1 MEDIFKHLD
10 ICLEQQLNVWPAARE
25 AFSNLEQVQTR
36 VLSSSGLALQHN
48 PARIIS
54 TTANVKP
61 AQITRAC
68 FLCHDNRPQEQI
80 AFDADDGFD
89 LLVNPYPILKEH
101 FCVVSREHRLQTF
114 RDCYKKMLKIAQELE
129 PGYMIFY
136 NGPRSGASAPDHLH
150 MQIGR
155 SEGIPLVDK
164 LRLNNPPKSD
174 EPVTI
179 QPFGFP
185 VIVIKG
191 DDPDKVWD
199 CVSGMS
205 IYDGDYEP
213 RMNVL
218 SFNRDGQVITAI
230 IPRSKHRPDCYYADG
245 ADKITVSPGA
255 VDMFG
260 LVITPRRE
268 DFDRLTERRVLD
280 IYRQVT
286 PQQPKIK
293 VGIMAA
299 PEISFCL
306 NDSYTDGRSS
316 FEGEMSISAVQ
327 GRLSWNGILI
337 DSLTLKPHE
346 HGSTFT
352 LHNVTIGIGFH
363 WERREEQ
370 TFSGQLRF
378 IVENGMV
385 RAINILPIEEYLTS
399 VISSEMKP
407 TASREFLR
415 AHAVIS
421 RSWVLA
427 QLRSPYSKAAA
438 SADSTPSGN
447 AVDVENGSGVP
458 YGHILKRIIKWYDHD
473 QHTLFDVCADD
484 HCQRYQGR
492 TRIIS
497 AAAQQAVRDTMGQ
510 TLTYDGHLCDA
521 RFSKCCGGVTEQFQ
535 TCWQDEHKPYLIALR
550 DSSVNEGP
558 LPDLTIEENARQWI
572 LQEPKSFCNSAD
584 GNILKESLNGYDL
597 ETPDYYRWK
606 VEYTVE
612 QISDIFRRKSGLD
625 IGDIVDLR
633 PIKRGPSGR
642 IYELE
647 IEGTKGTVTIGKELE
662 IRRTLSES
670 HLFSSAF
677 VVEKTTDENGNF
689 NGFILHGAGWGHGAG
704 LCQIGAAVM
713 ATKGYTYREILEHY
727 YPGTSL
733 GRFY

>member
-1 MEDIFKHLD
+1 MEQIFKHLD
-10 ICLEQQLNVWPAARE
+10 TCLEQQLEQWPAAKE
-25 AFSNLEQVQTR
+25 AFTNLESVQTR

-48 PARIIS
+48 PARIVS
-54 TTANVKP
+54 TTANVNP
-61 AQITRAC
+61 AQATIRPC
-68 FLCHDNRPQEQI
+68 FLCGDNRPKEQI
-80 AFDADDGFD
+80 AFDAGDGFD
-89 LLVNPYPILKEH
+89 LLVNPYPILREH
-101 FCVVSREHRLQTF
+101 FCVVSREHRPQMF
-114 RDCYKKMLKIAQELE
+114 RDCYQKMINIAQELE

-155 SEGIPLVDK
+155 SQGIPLVDK
-164 LRLNNPPKSD
+164 LRENEPPAKD
-174 EPVTI
+174 EPITI

-191 DDPDKVWD
+191 ADPSKVWD
-199 CVSGMS
+199 YVSGMT
-205 IYDGDYEP
+205 IYDGEYEP

-230 IPRSKHRPDCYYADG
+230 VPRSKHRPDCYYAQGDG
-245 ADKITVSPGA
+245 KIMVSPGA
-255 VDMFG
+255 IDMFG

-268 DFDRLTERRVLD
+268 DFDRLTEHQVLD
-280 IYRQVT
+280 IYHQVT
-286 PQQPKIK
+286 HQQPKIS

-299 PEISFCL
+299 PEIKFCL

-316 FEGEMSISAVQ
+316 FEGELSISAIQ
-327 GRLSWNGILI
+327 GRLSWNGILV
-337 DSLTLKPHE
+337 DSLTLKPNE

-352 LHNVTIGIGFH
+352 LHDVTIGIGFH
-363 WERREEQ
+363 WERKEDQ
-370 TFSGQLRF
+370 TFSGQLKF
-378 IVENGMV
+378 IPEGNNV
-385 RAINILPIEEYLTS
+385 RAINILPVEEYLAS

-427 QLRSPYSKAAA
+427 QLRSPYRKAATAQA
-438 SADSTPSGN
+438 SAPQTTHN
-447 AVDVENGSGVP
+447 
-458 YGHILKRIIKWYDHD
+458 HILDRIIKWYDHD
-473 QHTLFDVCADD
+473 QHTTFDVCADD

-497 AAAQQAVRDTMGQ
+497 AQAEAAVKDTFGQ
-510 TLTYDGHLCDA
+510 TLVFEGHLCDA
-521 RFSKCCGGVTEQFQ
+521 RFSKCCGGITEQFE
-535 TCWQDEHKPYLIALR
+535 TCWQDEHKPYLVALR
-550 DSSVNEGP
+550 DSSVDEGP
-558 LPDLTIEENARQWI
+558 LPDLTVEENARQWI

-584 GNILKESLNGYDL
+584 GNILSESLNGYDL

-606 VEYTVE
+606 VEYTTN

-625 IGDIVDLR
+625 IGSIVDLR

-642 IYELE
+642 IFELK

-677 VVEKTTDENGNF
+677 VVEKTPD
-689 NGFILHGAGWGHGAG
+689 GFILHGAGWGHGAG

-713 ATKGYTYREILEHY
+713 AAKGYTYREILSHY
-727 YPGTSL
+727 YPQTSI

>member
-1 MEDIFKHLD
+1 MDNIFKHLD
-10 ICLEQQLNVWPAARE
+10 VCLEQQLNVWPAARE

-54 TTANVKP
+54 TTAKVKP
-61 AQITRAC
+61 AEVTTRAC
-68 FLCHDNRPQEQI
+68 FLCKDNRPQEQI
-80 AFDADDGFD
+80 AFDASNGFD
-89 LLVNPYPILKEH
+89 LLVNPYPILREH
-101 FCVVSREHRLQTF
+101 FCVVSREHRLQMF
-114 RDCYKKMLKIAQELE
+114 KDCYKVMLGIAQELE

-164 LRLNNPPKSD
+164 LRQNEPSAKD

-185 VIVIKG
+185 VVIIKG
-191 DDPDKVWD
+191 SDPDKLWD
-199 CVSGMS
+199 YVSGMT
-205 IYDGDYEP
+205 IYDGEYEP

-218 SFNRDGQVITAI
+218 AFNRDGQVITAI
-230 IPRSKHRPDCYYADG
+230 IPRSKHRPDCYYSDG
-245 ADKITVSPGA
+245 PDKVMVSPGA

-260 LVITPRRE
+260 LVITPRKE
-268 DFDRLTERRVLD
+268 DFDSLTERQVLD

-299 PEISFCL
+299 PLIKFCL

-316 FEGEMSISAVQ
+316 FEGEMSISVVG

-337 DSLTLKPHE
+337 DSLTLKPNE

-352 LHNVTIGIGFH
+352 LHDVTIGIGFH
-363 WERREEQ
+363 WERKEEQ
-370 TFSGQLRF
+370 TFSGQLNF
-378 IVENGMV
+378 IVENGLV
-385 RAINILPIEEYLTS
+385 RAINILPVEEYLTS

-407 TASREFLR
+407 TASKEFLK

-427 QLRSPYSKAAA
+427 QLRSPFRKTEA
-438 SADSTPSGN
+438 TPSTD
-447 AVDVENGSGVP
+447 AST
-458 YGHILKRIIKWYDHD
+458 GHDYILDRIIKWYDHD

-497 AAAQQAVRDTMGQ
+497 AAAQAAVKETLGQ
-510 TLTYDGHLCDA
+510 TLVFDGHLCDA
-521 RFSKCCGGVTEQFQ
+521 RFSKCCGGVTEQFE
-535 TCWQDEHKPYLIALR
+535 TCWQDEHKPYLVALR
-550 DSSVNEGP
+550 DSSINEGA
-558 LPDLTIEENARQWI
+558 LPDLSIEENARQWI
-572 LQEPKSFCNSAD
+572 MSEPKSFCNSAD
-584 GNILKESLNGYDL
+584 GNILSESLNGYDL

-612 QISDIFRRKSGLD
+612 QVSDIFRRKSGLD

-633 PIKRGPSGR
+633 PIRRGPSGR

-647 IEGTKGTVTIGKELE
+647 IQGTKQTVTIGKELE

-677 VVEKTTDENGNF
+677 VVEKTSQ
-689 NGFILHGAGWGHGAG
+689 GFILHGAGWGHGVG

-713 ATKGYTYREILEHY
+713 AAKGYAYREILHHY
-727 YPGTSL
+727 YPHTTLS
-733 GRFY
+733 RFY

>member
-1 MEDIFKHLD
+1 MENIFKHLD
-10 ICLEQQLNVWPAARE
+10 QCLQEQLAVWPAAKQ
-25 AFSNLEQVQTR
+25 AFDNLEQVQTR

-54 TTANVKP
+54 TTAKVAP
-61 AQITRAC
+61 TQTTVRPC
-68 FLCHDNRPQEQI
+68 FLCRENRPVEQI
-80 AFDADDGFD
+80 SFDAGDGFE
-89 LLVNPYPILKEH
+89 LLLNPYPILREH
-101 FCVVSREHRLQTF
+101 FCVVSRAHRPQKF
-114 RDCYKKMLKIAQELE
+114 QDCYEKMLQIAGQLE

-155 SEGIPLVDK
+155 SEGIPLLDK
-164 LRLNNPPKSD
+164 LRENEPPAKD
-174 EPVTI
+174 EPITI

-191 DDPDKVWD
+191 SDPTKLWD
-199 CVSGMS
+199 YISGMT

-230 IPRSKHRPDCYYADG
+230 IPRSKHRPDCYYAQDG
-245 ADKITVSPGA
+245 KILVSPGGI
-255 VDMFG
+255 DMFG
-260 LVITPRRE
+260 LVITPRKE
-268 DFDRLTERRVLD
+268 DFESLTERQVLD

-286 PQQPKIK
+286 PQQPRIR

-299 PEISFCL
+299 KEIRFCL

-316 FEGEMSISAVQ
+316 FEGEMSISAIQ
-327 GRLSWNGILI
+327 GRLSWNGVLI
-337 DSLTLKPHE
+337 DSLTLKPNDH
-346 HGSTFT
+346 SATFT
-352 LHNVTIGIGFH
+352 LHDVTIGIGFH
-363 WERREEQ
+363 WERKEEQ
-370 TFSGQLRF
+370 TFSGQLKF
-378 IVENGMV
+378 IVEDGLV
-385 RAINILPIEEYLTS
+385 RAINILPVEDYLTS

-427 QLRSPYSKAAA
+427 QLRSPYHKADAA
-438 SADSTPSGN
+438 KPITND
-447 AVDVENGSGVP
+447 
-458 YGHILKRIIKWYDHD
+458 HILNRIIKWYDHD

-497 AAAQQAVRDTMGQ
+497 AAAQAAVKDTFGQ
-510 TLTYDGHLCDA
+510 TLVSEGHLCDA
-521 RFSKCCGGVTEQFQ
+521 RFSKCCGGITEQFE

-550 DSSVNEGP
+550 DSSINEGA
-558 LPDLTIEENARQWI
+558 LPDLTVEENARQWI
-572 LQEPKSFCNSAD
+572 LSDPKSFCNSAD
-584 GNILKESLNGYDL
+584 GNILSESLNGYDL
-597 ETPDYYRWK
+597 ETPDFYRWT
-606 VEYTVE
+606 VQYTTA
-612 QISDIFRRKSGLD
+612 QISDIFRRKTGLD

-647 IEGTKGTVTIGKELE
+647 IEGTKNTVTIGKELE

-677 VVEKTTDENGNF
+677 VAKKTQE
-689 NGFILHGAGWGHGAG
+689 GFTLKGAGWGHGVG

-713 ATKGYTYREILEHY
+713 AAKGYTYREILQHY
-727 YPGTSL
+727 YPHTTL

>member
-1 MEDIFKHLD
+1 MEDIFKNLGQ
-10 ICLEQQLNVWPAARE
+10 CLEQQLQVWPAARE
-25 AFSNLEQVQTR
+25 AFSNLENVQTR

-54 TTANVKP
+54 TTAKVKP
-61 AQITRAC
+61 ADTTARPC
-68 FLCHDNRPQEQI
+68 FLCAANRPQEQI
-80 AFDADDGFD
+80 AFDAGNGFD
-89 LLVNPYPILKEH
+89 LLLNPYPILKEH
-101 FCVVSREHRLQTF
+101 FCVVSREHRPQIF
-114 RDCYKKMLKIAQELE
+114 KDCYRQMLGIASRLE

-155 SEGIPLVDK
+155 TEGIPLVEKLINNEPPANDK
-164 LRLNNPPKSD
+164 PI
-174 EPVTI
+174 TI

-185 VIVIKG
+185 VTVIKG
-191 DDPDKVWD
+191 SDPDRLWNY
-199 CVSGMS
+199 VSAMT

-230 IPRSKHRPDCYYADG
+230 IPRSKHRPDCYYSDG
-245 ADKITVSPGA
+245 ADKVMVSPGA

-260 LVITPRRE
+260 LVITPRKE
-268 DFDRLTERRVLD
+268 DFDTLSERQVLD

-286 PQQPKIK
+286 PQQPKIS
-293 VGIMAA
+293 VGIMADSQ
-299 PEISFCL
+299 IRFCL
-306 NDSYTDGRSS
+306 NDSYTDGRNS

-327 GRLSWNGILI
+327 GRLSWNGILL
-337 DSLTLKPHE
+337 DSLTLKPNE
-346 HGSTFT
+346 HNSTFT
-352 LHNVTIGIGFH
+352 LHDVTIGIGFH
-363 WERREEQ
+363 WERKEEQ

-378 IVENGMV
+378 IPEGDNV
-385 RAINILPIEEYLTS
+385 RAINILPVEDYLTS

-427 QLRSPYSKAAA
+427 QLRSPHRKLTEPQAAA
-438 SADSTPSGN
+438 PIG
-447 AVDVENGSGVP
+447 GS
-458 YGHILKRIIKWYDHD
+458 HILNRIIKWYDHD

-497 AAAQQAVRDTMGQ
+497 PAAEAAVKDTFGQ
-510 TLTYDGHLCDA
+510 TLVNEGHLCDA
-521 RFSKCCGGVTEQFQ
+521 RFSKCCGGITEQFE
-535 TCWQDEHKPYLIALR
+535 TCWQDEHKPYLVALR
-550 DSSVNEGP
+550 DSSINEGA
-558 LPDLTIEENARQWI
+558 LPDLTIEDNARQWI

-584 GNILKESLNGYDL
+584 GNILSESLNGYDL

-606 VEYTVE
+606 VEYTTE
-612 QISDIFRRKSGLD
+612 QISDIFMRKSGIDLGLIKD
-625 IGDIVDLR
+625 IK
-633 PIKRGPSGR
+633 PIKRGPSAR
-642 IYELE
+642 IEELE
-647 IEGTKGTVTIGKELE
+647 IVGTRTAVTIGKELE

-677 VVEKTTDENGNF
+677 VVEKTTD
-689 NGFILHGAGWGHGAG
+689 GFILHGAGWGHGVG

-713 ATKGYTYREILEHY
+713 AAKGYTYREILQHY
-727 YPGTSL
+727 YPGTTL

>member
-10 ICLEQQLNVWPAARE
+10 QCLKEQLAVWPTAKQ

-54 TTANVKP
+54 TTAKVAP
-61 AQITRAC
+61 AQTTARPC
-68 FLCHDNRPQEQI
+68 FLCRENRPVEQI
-80 AFDADDGFD
+80 SFDVGDGFE
-89 LLVNPYPILKEH
+89 LLLNPYPILREH
-101 FCVVSREHRLQTF
+101 FCVVSRAHRPQKF
-114 RDCYKKMLKIAQELE
+114 QDCYEKMLQIAGQLE

-155 SEGIPLVDK
+155 SEGIPLLDK
-164 LRLNNPPKSD
+164 LRENEPPAKD
-174 EPVTI
+174 EPITI

-191 DDPDKVWD
+191 SDPSKLWD
-199 CVSGMS
+199 YISGMTV
-205 IYDGDYEP
+205 YDGDYEP

-230 IPRSKHRPDCYYADG
+230 IPRSKHRPDCYYAQDG
-245 ADKITVSPGA
+245 KILVSPGGI
-255 VDMFG
+255 DMFG
-260 LVITPRRE
+260 MVITPRKE
-268 DFDRLTERRVLD
+268 DFESLTEKQVLD

-286 PQQPKIK
+286 PQQPKIR

-299 PEISFCL
+299 PEIRFCL

-316 FEGEMSISAVQ
+316 YEGEMSISAVQ
-327 GRLSWNGILI
+327 GRLSWNGVLI
-337 DSLTLKPHE
+337 DSLTLKPNDH
-346 HGSTFT
+346 SATFT
-352 LHNVTIGIGFH
+352 LHDVTIGIGFH
-363 WERREEQ
+363 WERKEEQ
-370 TFSGQLRF
+370 TFSGQLKF
-378 IVENGMV
+378 IVEDGLV
-385 RAINILPIEEYLTS
+385 RAINILPVEDYLTS

-427 QLRSPYSKAAA
+427 QLRSPYHKADTAKPITN
-438 SADSTPSGN
+438 D
-447 AVDVENGSGVP
+447 
-458 YGHILKRIIKWYDHD
+458 HILNRIIKWYDHD

-497 AAAQQAVRDTMGQ
+497 AAAQAAVKDTFGQ
-510 TLTYDGHLCDA
+510 TLVSEGHLCDA
-521 RFSKCCGGVTEQFQ
+521 RFSKCCGGVTEQFE

-550 DSSVNEGP
+550 DSSINEGA
-558 LPDLTIEENARQWI
+558 LPDLTVEENARQWI
-572 LQEPKSFCNSAD
+572 LSEPKSFCNSAD
-584 GNILKESLNGYDL
+584 GNILSESLNGYDL
-597 ETPDYYRWK
+597 ETPDFYRWT
-606 VEYTVE
+606 VQYTTA

-647 IEGTKGTVTIGKELE
+647 IKGTKSTVTIGKELE

-677 VVEKTTDENGNF
+677 VIEKTQE
-689 NGFILHGAGWGHGAG
+689 GFILKGAGWGHGVG

-713 ATKGYTYREILEHY
+713 AAKGYTYREILQHY
-727 YPGTSL
+727 YPHTTL
-733 GRFY
+733 GSFY

>member
-10 ICLEQQLNVWPAARE
+10 QCLKEQLAVWPTAKQ
-25 AFSNLEQVQTR
+25 AFSNLEKVQTR

-54 TTANVKP
+54 TTAKVAP
-61 AQITRAC
+61 AQTTARPC
-68 FLCHDNRPQEQI
+68 FLCRENRPVEQI
-80 AFDADDGFD
+80 SFDAGDGFE
-89 LLVNPYPILKEH
+89 LLLNPYPILREH
-101 FCVVSREHRLQTF
+101 FCVVSRAHRPQKF
-114 RDCYKKMLKIAQELE
+114 QDCYEKMLQIAGQLE

-155 SEGIPLVDK
+155 SEGIPLLDK
-164 LRLNNPPKSD
+164 LRENEPPAKD
-174 EPVTI
+174 EPITI

-191 DDPDKVWD
+191 SDPSKLWD
-199 CVSGMS
+199 YISGMTV
-205 IYDGDYEP
+205 YDGDYEP

-230 IPRSKHRPDCYYADG
+230 IPRSKHRPDCYYAQEG
-245 ADKITVSPGA
+245 KILVSPGGI
-255 VDMFG
+255 DMFG
-260 LVITPRRE
+260 MVITPRKE
-268 DFDRLTERRVLD
+268 DFESLTEKQVLD

-286 PQQPKIK
+286 PQQPKIR
-293 VGIMAA
+293 VGVLAA
-299 PEISFCL
+299 KEIRFCL

-316 FEGEMSISAVQ
+316 YEGEMSISAVQ
-327 GRLSWNGILI
+327 GRLSWNGVLI
-337 DSLTLKPHE
+337 DSLTLKPNDH
-346 HGSTFT
+346 SATFT
-352 LHNVTIGIGFH
+352 LHDVTIGIGFH
-363 WERREEQ
+363 WERKEEQ
-370 TFSGQLRF
+370 TFSGQLKF
-378 IVENGMV
+378 IVEDGLV
-385 RAINILPIEEYLTS
+385 RAINILPVEDYLTS

-427 QLRSPYSKAAA
+427 QLRSPYHKADTAKPITN
-438 SADSTPSGN
+438 D
-447 AVDVENGSGVP
+447 
-458 YGHILKRIIKWYDHD
+458 HILNRIIKWYDHD

-497 AAAQQAVRDTMGQ
+497 AAAQAAVKDTFGQ
-510 TLTYDGHLCDA
+510 TLVSEGHLCDA
-521 RFSKCCGGVTEQFQ
+521 RFSKCCGGITEQFE
-535 TCWQDEHKPYLIALR
+535 TCWQDEHKPYLVALR
-550 DSSVNEGP
+550 DSSINEGA
-558 LPDLTIEENARQWI
+558 LPDLTVEENARQWI
-572 LQEPKSFCNSAD
+572 LSDPKSFCNSAD
-584 GNILKESLNGYDL
+584 GNILSESLNGYDL
-597 ETPDYYRWK
+597 ETPDFYRWT
-606 VEYTVE
+606 VEYTTA
-612 QISDIFRRKSGLD
+612 QISDIFSRKSGLD

-642 IYELE
+642 IFELE
-647 IEGTKGTVTIGKELE
+647 IEGTKSTVTIGKELE

-677 VVEKTTDENGNF
+677 VIEKTQE
-689 NGFILHGAGWGHGAG
+689 GFILKGAGWGHGVG

-713 ATKGYTYREILEHY
+713 AAKGYTYREILQHY
-727 YPGTSL
+727 YPHTTL
-733 GRFY
+733 GSFY

>member
-1 MEDIFKHLD
+1 MEDIFKHLGQ
-10 ICLEQQLNVWPAARE
+10 CLEQQLAVWPAAKQ

-54 TTANVKP
+54 TTAKVAP
-61 AQITRAC
+61 AQTTARPC
-68 FLCHDNRPQEQI
+68 FLCRENRPVEQI
-80 AFDADDGFD
+80 SFDAGDGFE
-89 LLVNPYPILKEH
+89 LLLNPYPILREH
-101 FCVVSREHRLQTF
+101 FCVVSREHRLQKF
-114 RDCYKKMLKIAQELE
+114 QDCYEKMLQIAGQLE

-155 SEGIPLVDK
+155 SEGIPLLDK
-164 LRLNNPPKSD
+164 LRENEPPAKD
-174 EPVTI
+174 EPITI

-191 DDPDKVWD
+191 SDPTKLWD
-199 CVSGMS
+199 YISGMT

-218 SFNRDGQVITAI
+218 SFNRDGQVITAV
-230 IPRSKHRPDCYYADG
+230 IPRSKHRPDCYYAQEG
-245 ADKITVSPGA
+245 KILVSPGGI
-255 VDMFG
+255 DMFG
-260 LVITPRRE
+260 LVITPRKE
-268 DFDRLTERRVLD
+268 DFESLTERQVLD

-286 PQQPKIK
+286 PQQPRIR

-299 PEISFCL
+299 KEIRFCL

-316 FEGEMSISAVQ
+316 FEGEMSISAIQ
-327 GRLSWNGILI
+327 GRLSWNGVLI
-337 DSLTLKPHE
+337 DSLTLKPNDH
-346 HGSTFT
+346 SATFT
-352 LHNVTIGIGFH
+352 LHDVTIGIGFH
-363 WERREEQ
+363 WERKEEQ
-370 TFSGQLRF
+370 TFSGQLKF
-378 IVENGMV
+378 IVEDGLV
-385 RAINILPIEEYLTS
+385 RAINILPVEDYLTS

-427 QLRSPYSKAAA
+427 QLRSPYHKADTAKPITN
-438 SADSTPSGN
+438 D
-447 AVDVENGSGVP
+447 
-458 YGHILKRIIKWYDHD
+458 HILNRIIKWYDHD

-497 AAAQQAVRDTMGQ
+497 AAAQAAVKDTFGQ
-510 TLTYDGHLCDA
+510 TLVSEGHLCDA
-521 RFSKCCGGVTEQFQ
+521 RFSKCCGGVTEQFE
-535 TCWQDEHKPYLIALR
+535 TCWQDEHKPYLVALR
-550 DSSVNEGP
+550 DSSINEGA
-558 LPDLTIEENARQWI
+558 LPDLSIEENARQWI
-572 LQEPKSFCNSAD
+572 LSEPKSFCNSAD
-584 GNILKESLNGYDL
+584 GNILSESLNGYDL
-597 ETPDYYRWK
+597 ETPDYYRWT
-606 VEYTVE
+606 VEYTTA
-612 QISDIFRRKSGLD
+612 QISDIFRRKSGLG

-647 IEGTKGTVTIGKELE
+647 IQGTKQTVTIGKELE

-677 VVEKTTDENGNF
+677 VVEKTQD
-689 NGFILHGAGWGHGAG
+689 GFILKGAGWGHGVG

-713 ATKGYTYREILEHY
+713 AAKGYTYREILQHY
-727 YPGTSL
+727 YPHTTL

>member
-1 MEDIFKHLD
+1 MEELFKHLGD
-10 ICLEQQLNVWPAARE
+10 CLEQQLAVWPAAKQ
-25 AFSNLEQVQTR
+25 AFDNLEQVQTR

-54 TTANVKP
+54 TTAKVAP
-61 AQITRAC
+61 AQTTVRPC
-68 FLCHDNRPQEQI
+68 FLCRENRPVEQLS
-80 AFDADDGFD
+80 FDAGDGFE
-89 LLVNPYPILKEH
+89 LLLNPYPILREH
-101 FCVVSREHRLQTF
+101 FCVVSRAHRPQKF
-114 RDCYKKMLKIAQELE
+114 QDCYEKMLKIAGQLE

-155 SEGIPLVDK
+155 SEGIPLLDK
-164 LRLNNPPKSD
+164 LRENEPPAKD
-174 EPVTI
+174 EPITI

-191 DDPDKVWD
+191 SDPARLWD
-199 CVSGMS
+199 YISGMTV
-205 IYDGDYEP
+205 YDGDYEP

-230 IPRSKHRPDCYYADG
+230 IPRSKHRPDCYYAQEG
-245 ADKITVSPGA
+245 RILVSPGGI
-255 VDMFG
+255 DMFG
-260 LVITPRRE
+260 MIITPRKE
-268 DFDRLTERRVLD
+268 DFESLTERQVLD

-286 PQQPKIK
+286 PQQPKIR
-293 VGIMAA
+293 VGIMTAR
-299 PEISFCL
+299 EIRFCL

-327 GRLSWNGILI
+327 GRLSWNGVLI
-337 DSLTLKPHE
+337 DSLTLKPND
-346 HGSTFT
+346 HGATFT
-352 LHNVTIGIGFH
+352 LHDVTIGIGFH
-363 WERREEQ
+363 WERKEEQ
-370 TFSGQLRF
+370 TFPGQLKF
-378 IVENGMV
+378 IIEDGLV
-385 RAINILPIEEYLTS
+385 RAINILPVEEYLTS

-427 QLRSPYSKAAA
+427 QLRSPYRKADAA
-438 SADSTPSGN
+438 KPITND
-447 AVDVENGSGVP
+447 
-458 YGHILKRIIKWYDHD
+458 HILNRIIKWYDHD

-497 AAAQQAVRDTMGQ
+497 AAAQAAVKDTFGQ
-510 TLTYDGHLCDA
+510 TLVSEGHLCDA
-521 RFSKCCGGVTEQFQ
+521 RFSKCCGGITEQFE
-535 TCWQDEHKPYLIALR
+535 TCWQDEHKPYLVALR
-550 DSSVNEGP
+550 DSSINEGA
-558 LPDLTIEENARQWI
+558 LPDLTVEENARQWI
-572 LQEPKSFCNSAD
+572 LSEPKSFCNSAD
-584 GNILKESLNGYDL
+584 GNILSESLNGYDL
-597 ETPDYYRWK
+597 ETPDFYRWT
-606 VEYTVE
+606 VEYTTA

-647 IEGTKGTVTIGKELE
+647 IQGTKSTVTIGKELE

-677 VVEKTTDENGNF
+677 VIEKTQD
-689 NGFILHGAGWGHGAG
+689 GFILKGAGWGHGVG

-713 ATKGYTYREILEHY
+713 AAKGYTYREILQHY
-727 YPGTSL
+727 YPHTSL

>member
-1 MEDIFKHLD
+1 MDNIFKHLD
-10 ICLEQQLNVWPAARE
+10 VCLEQQLNVWPAARE

-54 TTANVKP
+54 TTAKVKP
-61 AQITRAC
+61 AEVTTRAC
-68 FLCHDNRPQEQI
+68 FLCKENRPQEQI
-80 AFDADDGFD
+80 AFDAGNGFD
-89 LLVNPYPILKEH
+89 LLVNPYPILREH
-101 FCVVSREHRLQTF
+101 FCVVSREHRLQMF
-114 RDCYKKMLKIAQELE
+114 KDCYKVMLGIAQELE

-164 LRLNNPPKSD
+164 LRQNEPSAKD

-185 VIVIKG
+185 VVIIKG
-191 DDPDKVWD
+191 SDPDKLWD
-199 CVSGMS
+199 YVSGMT
-205 IYDGDYEP
+205 IYDGEYEP

-218 SFNRDGQVITAI
+218 AFNRDGQVITAI
-230 IPRSKHRPDCYYADG
+230 IPRSKHRPDCYYSDG
-245 ADKITVSPGA
+245 PDKVMVSPGA

-260 LVITPRRE
+260 LVITPRKE
-268 DFDRLTERRVLD
+268 DFDSLTERQVLD

-299 PEISFCL
+299 PLIKFCL

-316 FEGEMSISAVQ
+316 FEGEMSISVVG

-337 DSLTLKPHE
+337 DSLTLKPNE
-346 HGSTFT
+346 YGSTFT
-352 LHNVTIGIGFH
+352 LHDVTIGIGFH
-363 WERREEQ
+363 WERKEEQ
-370 TFSGQLRF
+370 TFSGQLNF
-378 IVENGMV
+378 IVENGLV
-385 RAINILPIEEYLTS
+385 RAINILPVEEYLTS

-427 QLRSPYSKAAA
+427 QLRSPYRKAIQAESEA
-438 SADSTPSGN
+438 PVT
-447 AVDVENGSGVP
+447 GS
-458 YGHILKRIIKWYDHD
+458 HILNRIIKWYDHD

-497 AAAQQAVRDTMGQ
+497 AAAQAAVKDTLGQ
-510 TLTYDGHLCDA
+510 TLVFDGHLCDA
-521 RFSKCCGGVTEQFQ
+521 RFSKCCGGVTEQFES
-535 TCWQDEHKPYLIALR
+535 CWQDEHKPYLVALR
-550 DSSVNEGP
+550 DSSINEGA
-558 LPDLTIEENARQWI
+558 LPDLSIEENTRQWI
-572 LQEPKSFCNSAD
+572 LSEPKSFCNSAD
-584 GNILKESLNGYDL
+584 GNILSESLNGYDL
-597 ETPDYYRWK
+597 ETPNYYRWK

-612 QISDIFRRKSGLD
+612 QVSDIFRRKSGLD

-647 IEGTKGTVTIGKELE
+647 IQGTKQTVTIGKELE

-677 VVEKTTDENGNF
+677 VVEKTSQ
-689 NGFILHGAGWGHGAG
+689 GFILHGAGWGHGVG

-713 ATKGYTYREILEHY
+713 AAKGYTYREILHHY
-727 YPGTSL
+727 YPHTTLS
-733 GRFY
+733 RFY

>member
-1 MEDIFKHLD
+1 MEEIFKHLGQ
-10 ICLEQQLNVWPAARE
+10 CLEEQLAVWPAAKQ
-25 AFSNLEQVQTR
+25 AFDNLEQVQTR

-54 TTANVKP
+54 TTAKVKP
-61 AQITRAC
+61 AETAVRSC
-68 FLCHDNRPQEQI
+68 FLCPQNRPQEQI
-80 AFDADDGFD
+80 SFDAGDGFE
-89 LLVNPYPILKEH
+89 LLLNPYPILREH
-101 FCVVSREHRLQTF
+101 FCVVSREHKPQML
-114 RDCYKKMLKIAQELE
+114 RDCYEKMLRIAQVLE

-155 SEGIPLVDK
+155 SEGIPLLDK
-164 LRLNNPPKSD
+164 LRENDPPEKD
-174 EPVTI
+174 EPITI

-185 VIVIKG
+185 IIVIKG
-191 DDPDKVWD
+191 SDPAKLWD
-199 CVSGMS
+199 YIQGMT
-205 IYDGDYEP
+205 IYDGEYEP

-218 SFNRDGQVITAI
+218 AFNRDGQVITAI
-230 IPRSKHRPDCYYADG
+230 IPRGKHRPDCYYSDG
-245 ADKITVSPGA
+245 PDKVMVSPGA

-260 LVITPRRE
+260 LVITPRKE
-268 DFDRLTERRVLD
+268 DFESLTERQVLD

-286 PQQPKIK
+286 QQQPKIR
-293 VGIMAA
+293 VGIMAEK
-299 PEISFCL
+299 EIRFCL
-306 NDSYTDGRSS
+306 NDSFTDGRSI
-316 FEGEMSISAVQ
+316 FEGEMKISAN
-327 GRLSWNGILI
+327 GGKLNWNGILI
-337 DSLTLKPHE
+337 DSLTLKPTE

-352 LHNVTIGIGFH
+352 LHDVTIGIGFH
-363 WERREEQ
+363 WERKEDQ
-370 TFSGQLRF
+370 TFSGQLKF
-378 IVENGMV
+378 IVENGLV
-385 RAINILPIEEYLTS
+385 RAINILPVEDYLTS

-407 TASREFLR
+407 TATKEFLK

-427 QLRSPYSKAAA
+427 QLRSPYHMADAPSAAPQH
-438 SADSTPSGN
+438 D
-447 AVDVENGSGVP
+447 
-458 YGHILKRIIKWYDHD
+458 YILDRIIKWYDHD

-497 AAAQQAVRDTMGQ
+497 AAAETAVKETFGQ
-510 TLTYDGHLCDA
+510 TLVFDGHLCDA
-521 RFSKCCGGVTEQFQ
+521 RFSKCCGGVTEQFE
-535 TCWQDEHKPYLIALR
+535 TCWQDEHKSYLVALR
-550 DSSVNEGP
+550 DSSVNEGQ
-558 LPDLTIEENARQWI
+558 LPDLTVEENARQWI
-572 LQEPKSFCNSAD
+572 LSEPKSFCNSAD
-584 GNILKESLNGYDL
+584 GNILSESLNGYDL
-597 ETPDYYRWK
+597 ETPDYYRWT
-606 VEYTVE
+606 VEYTTA

-625 IGDIVDLR
+625 IGDIVDLC

-647 IEGTKGTVTIGKELE
+647 IEGTKQTVTIGKELE

-677 VVEKTTDENGNF
+677 VVEKTQE
-689 NGFILHGAGWGHGAG
+689 GFILKGAGWGHGVG

-713 ATKGYTYREILEHY
+713 ASKGYNYREILRHY

>member
-1 MEDIFKHLD
+1 MEDILKHLD
-10 ICLEQQLNVWPAARE
+10 TCLEEQLQEWPAARE
-25 AFSNLEQVQTR
+25 AFNNLEQVQTR

-48 PARIIS
+48 PARIKS
-54 TTANVKP
+54 TTAKIKP
-61 AQITRAC
+61 AEVASRSC
-68 FLCHDNRPQEQI
+68 FLCEDCRPKEQRSI
-80 AFDADDGFD
+80 ELDDRFY
-89 LLVNPYPILKEH
+89 LLVNPYPILREH
-101 FCVVSREHRLQTF
+101 YCVVSREHRPQAF
-114 RDCYKKMLKIAQELE
+114 KDCYEEMLSIASRLE

-155 SEGIPLVDK
+155 SQGIPLVEK
-164 LRLNNPPKSD
+164 LINNEPPSKD
-174 EPVTI
+174 EPITI

-191 DDPDKVWD
+191 SDPAKLWD
-199 CVSGMS
+199 YISGMT
-205 IYDGDYEP
+205 IYDGEYEP

-218 SFNRDGQVITAI
+218 SFNRDGEVITAI
-230 IPRSKHRPDCYYADG
+230 IPRSKHRPDCYYSDG
-245 ADKITVSPGA
+245 DDKKMVSPGA

-260 LVITPRRE
+260 LVITPRKE
-268 DFDRLTERRVLD
+268 DFESLTESQVLD

-286 PQQPKIK
+286 QQQPKIR

-299 PEISFCL
+299 KEIRFCL
-306 NDSYTDGRSS
+306 NESYTDGRSS
-316 FEGEMSISAVQ
+316 FEGEMKISASG
-327 GRLSWNGILI
+327 GRLNWNGILI
-337 DSLTLKPHE
+337 DSLTLKPNE

-352 LHNVTIGIGFH
+352 LHDVTIGIGFH
-363 WERREEQ
+363 WERQEEQ

-378 IVENGMV
+378 IVENGLV
-385 RAINILPIEEYLTS
+385 RAINVLPVEEYLTS

-407 TASREFLR
+407 TASREFLK

-427 QLRSPYSKAAA
+427 QLRSPYRKSMEAE
-438 SADSTPSGN
+438 AD
-447 AVDVENGSGVP
+447 VP
-458 YGHILKRIIKWYDHD
+458 TIQDHILNRIIKWYDHD

-497 AAAQQAVRDTMGQ
+497 AAAEAAVKDTFGQ
-510 TLTYDGHLCDA
+510 TLVNGGHLCDA
-521 RFSKCCGGVTEQFQ
+521 RFSKCCGGVTEQFE
-535 TCWQDEHKPYLIALR
+535 TCWQDEHKPYLVALR
-550 DSSVNEGP
+550 DSSINEGA

-572 LQEPKSFCNSAD
+572 LSEPKSFCNSAD
-584 GNILKESLNGYDL
+584 GNILSESLNGYDL
-597 ETPDYYRWK
+597 ETPDYYRWE
-606 VEYTVE
+606 VEYTTAQV
-612 QISDIFRRKSGLD
+612 SDIFRRKSGLD
-625 IGDIVDLR
+625 IGDIVDMR

-647 IEGTKGTVTIGKELE
+647 IEGTKQTVTIGKELE

-677 VVEKTTDENGNF
+677 VVEKTQD
-689 NGFILHGAGWGHGAG
+689 GFILRGAGWGHGVG

-713 ATKGYTYREILEHY
+713 ASKGYTYREILRHY
-727 YPGTSL
+727 YPGTTL

>member
-1 MEDIFKHLD
+1 MEEIFRHLGQ
-10 ICLEQQLNVWPAARE
+10 CLEQQLQVWPAAKE

-54 TTANVKP
+54 TTAKVKP
-61 AQITRAC
+61 AETAARSC
-68 FLCHDNRPQEQI
+68 FLCSENRPVEQI
-80 AFDADDGFD
+80 AFDAGDGFD
-89 LLVNPYPILKEH
+89 LLLNPYPILREH
-101 FCVVSREHRLQTF
+101 FCVVSREHRPQMF
-114 RDCYKKMLKIAQELE
+114 RDCYEKMLHIAGQLE

-164 LRLNNPPKSD
+164 LRDNEPPQKD
-174 EPVTI
+174 EPITI

-185 VIVIKG
+185 IIIIKG
-191 DDPDKVWD
+191 SDPAKLWD
-199 CVSGMS
+199 YISGMT
-205 IYDGDYEP
+205 IYDGEYEP

-230 IPRSKHRPDCYYADG
+230 IPRSKHRPDCYYADEG
-245 ADKITVSPGA
+245 RILVSPGGI
-255 VDMFG
+255 DMFG
-260 LVITPRRE
+260 MIITPRKE
-268 DFDRLTERRVLD
+268 DFESLTEKQVLG

-286 PQQPKIK
+286 QQQPKIR

-299 PEISFCL
+299 KEIRFCL
-306 NDSYTDGRSS
+306 NDSFSDGRAVY
-316 FEGEMSISAVQ
+316 EGEMKITAT
-327 GRLSWNGILI
+327 GGKLNWNGILI
-337 DSLTLKPHE
+337 DSLTLKPNE
-346 HGSTFT
+346 PGSTFT
-352 LHNVTIGIGFH
+352 LHDVTIGIGFH

-370 TFSGQLRF
+370 TFSGQLKF
-378 IVENGMV
+378 IVEDGQV
-385 RAINILPIEEYLTS
+385 RAINVLPVEDYLTS

-407 TASREFLR
+407 TATKEFLK

-427 QLRSPYSKAAA
+427 QLRSPFHKADA
-438 SADSTPSGN
+438 SAPITND
-447 AVDVENGSGVP
+447 
-458 YGHILKRIIKWYDHD
+458 HILSRIIKWYDHD

-497 AAAQQAVRDTMGQ
+497 AAAETAVKETFGQ
-510 TLTYDGHLCDA
+510 TLIHEGHLCDA
-521 RFSKCCGGVTEQFQ
+521 RFSKCCGGVTEQFE
-535 TCWQDEHKPYLIALR
+535 TCWQDEHKPYLVALR
-550 DSSVNEGP
+550 DSSINEGA
-558 LPDLTIEENARQWI
+558 LPDLTIEENAREWI
-572 LQEPKSFCNSAD
+572 LSEPKSFCNSAD
-584 GNILKESLNGYDL
+584 GNILSESLNGYDL
-597 ETPDYYRWK
+597 ETPDYYRWT
-606 VEYTVE
+606 VEYTTAQV
-612 QISDIFRRKSGLD
+612 SDIFRRKSGLD

-633 PIKRGPSGR
+633 PVKRGPSGR

-647 IEGTKGTVTIGKELE
+647 IQGTKSTVTIGKELE

-677 VVEKTTDENGNF
+677 VVEKTLD
-689 NGFILHGAGWGHGAG
+689 GFILKGAGWGHGVG

-713 ATKGYTYREILEHY
+713 AAKGYTYREILQHY
-727 YPGTSL
+727 YPGTTL

>member
-10 ICLEQQLNVWPAARE
+10 QCLKEQLAVWPTAKQ

-54 TTANVKP
+54 TTAKVAP
-61 AQITRAC
+61 AQTTARPC
-68 FLCHDNRPQEQI
+68 FLCRENRPVEQI
-80 AFDADDGFD
+80 SFDAGDGFE
-89 LLVNPYPILKEH
+89 LLLNPYPILREH
-101 FCVVSREHRLQTF
+101 FCVVSRAHRPQKF
-114 RDCYKKMLKIAQELE
+114 QDCYQKMLQIAGQLE

-136 NGPRSGASAPDHLH
+136 NGPRSGASAPAHLH

-155 SEGIPLVDK
+155 SEGIPLLDK
-164 LRLNNPPKSD
+164 LRENEPPAKD
-174 EPVTI
+174 EPITI

-191 DDPDKVWD
+191 SDPSKLWD
-199 CVSGMS
+199 YISGMTV
-205 IYDGDYEP
+205 YDGDYEP

-230 IPRSKHRPDCYYADG
+230 IPRSKHRPDCYYAQDG
-245 ADKITVSPGA
+245 KILVSPGGI
-255 VDMFG
+255 DMFG
-260 LVITPRRE
+260 MVITPRKE
-268 DFDRLTERRVLD
+268 DFESLTEKRVLD

-286 PQQPKIK
+286 PQQPKIR

-299 PEISFCL
+299 REIRFCL

-316 FEGEMSISAVQ
+316 YEGEMSISAVQ
-327 GRLSWNGILI
+327 GRLSWNGVLI
-337 DSLTLKPHE
+337 DSLTLKPNDH
-346 HGSTFT
+346 SATFT
-352 LHNVTIGIGFH
+352 LHDVTIGIGFH
-363 WERREEQ
+363 WERKEEQ
-370 TFSGQLRF
+370 TFSGQLKF
-378 IVENGMV
+378 IVEDGLV
-385 RAINILPIEEYLTS
+385 RAINILPVEDYLTS

-427 QLRSPYSKAAA
+427 QLRSPYHKADTAKPITN
-438 SADSTPSGN
+438 D
-447 AVDVENGSGVP
+447 
-458 YGHILKRIIKWYDHD
+458 HILNRIIKWYDHD

-497 AAAQQAVRDTMGQ
+497 AAAQAAVKDTFGQ
-510 TLTYDGHLCDA
+510 TLVSEGHLCDA
-521 RFSKCCGGVTEQFQ
+521 RFSKCCGGVTEQFE
-535 TCWQDEHKPYLIALR
+535 TCWQDEHKPYLVALR
-550 DSSVNEGP
+550 DSSINEGA
-558 LPDLTIEENARQWI
+558 LPDLTVEENARQWI
-572 LQEPKSFCNSAD
+572 LSDPKSFCNSAD
-584 GNILKESLNGYDL
+584 GNILSESLNGYDL
-597 ETPDYYRWK
+597 ETPDFYRWT
-606 VEYTVE
+606 VEYTTT

-647 IEGTKGTVTIGKELE
+647 IEGTKSTVTIGKELE

-677 VVEKTTDENGNF
+677 VIEKTQE
-689 NGFILHGAGWGHGAG
+689 GFILKGAGWGHGVG

-713 ATKGYTYREILEHY
+713 AAKGYTYREILQHY
-727 YPGTSL
+727 YPHTTL
-733 GRFY
+733 GSFY

>member
-1 MEDIFKHLD
+1 MEEIFKHLGD
-10 ICLEQQLNVWPAARE
+10 CLEQQLAVWPAAKQ
-25 AFSNLEQVQTR
+25 AFDNLEQVQTR

-54 TTANVKP
+54 TTAKVAP
-61 AQITRAC
+61 AQTTVRPC
-68 FLCHDNRPQEQI
+68 FLCRENRPVEQI
-80 AFDADDGFD
+80 SFDAGDGFE
-89 LLVNPYPILKEH
+89 LLLNPYPILREH
-101 FCVVSREHRLQTF
+101 FCVVSSAHRPQKFL
-114 RDCYKKMLKIAQELE
+114 DCYEKMLKIAGQLE

-155 SEGIPLVDK
+155 SEGIPLLDK
-164 LRLNNPPKSD
+164 LRENEPPAKD
-174 EPVTI
+174 EPITI

-191 DDPDKVWD
+191 SDPARLWD
-199 CVSGMS
+199 YISGMTV
-205 IYDGDYEP
+205 YDGDYEP

-230 IPRSKHRPDCYYADG
+230 IPRSKHRPDCYYAQEG
-245 ADKITVSPGA
+245 RILVSPGGI
-255 VDMFG
+255 DMFG
-260 LVITPRRE
+260 MVITPRKE
-268 DFDRLTERRVLD
+268 DFESLTERQVLD

-286 PQQPKIK
+286 PQQPKIR

-299 PEISFCL
+299 REICFCL

-327 GRLSWNGILI
+327 GRLSWNGVLI
-337 DSLTLKPHE
+337 DSLTLKPND
-346 HGSTFT
+346 HGATFT
-352 LHNVTIGIGFH
+352 LHDVTIGIGFH
-363 WERREEQ
+363 WERKEEQ
-370 TFSGQLRF
+370 TFPGQLKF
-378 IVENGMV
+378 IIEDGLV
-385 RAINILPIEEYLTS
+385 RAINILPVEEYLTS

-427 QLRSPYSKAAA
+427 QLRSPYRKADAA
-438 SADSTPSGN
+438 KPITND
-447 AVDVENGSGVP
+447 
-458 YGHILKRIIKWYDHD
+458 HILNRIIKWYDHD

-497 AAAQQAVRDTMGQ
+497 AAAQAAVKDTFGQ
-510 TLTYDGHLCDA
+510 TLVSEGHLCDA
-521 RFSKCCGGVTEQFQ
+521 RFSKCCGGITEEFE
-535 TCWQDEHKPYLIALR
+535 TCWQDEHKPYLVALR
-550 DSSVNEGP
+550 DSSINEGA
-558 LPDLTIEENARQWI
+558 LPDLTVEENARQWI
-572 LQEPKSFCNSAD
+572 LSEPKSFCNSAD
-584 GNILKESLNGYDL
+584 GNILSESLNGYDL
-597 ETPDYYRWK
+597 ETPDFYRWT
-606 VEYTVE
+606 VEYTTA

-633 PIKRGPSGR
+633 PVKRGPSGR

-647 IEGTKGTVTIGKELE
+647 IQGTKSTVTIGKELE

-677 VVEKTTDENGNF
+677 VIEKTQD
-689 NGFILHGAGWGHGAG
+689 GFTLKGAGWGHGVG

-713 ATKGYTYREILEHY
+713 AAKGYTYREILQHY
-727 YPGTSL
+727 YPHTSL

>member
-1 MEDIFKHLD
+1 MEDLFKHLGQ
-10 ICLEQQLNVWPAARE
+10 CLEQQLQVWPAAKQ
-25 AFSNLEQVQTR
+25 AFDNLEQVQTR

-54 TTANVKP
+54 TTAKVKP
-61 AQITRAC
+61 AETAVRSC
-68 FLCHDNRPQEQI
+68 FLCSENRPVEQI
-80 AFDADDGFD
+80 AFDAGDGFD
-89 LLVNPYPILKEH
+89 LLLNPYPILREH
-101 FCVVSREHRLQTF
+101 FCVVSREHRPQKF
-114 RDCYKKMLKIAQELE
+114 MDCYEKMLQIAQQLE

-164 LRLNNPPKSD
+164 LRENEPPQKD
-174 EPVTI
+174 EPITI

-191 DDPDKVWD
+191 SDPEKLRDYI
-199 CVSGMS
+199 SGMT

-218 SFNRDGQVITAI
+218 AFNRDGQVITAI
-230 IPRSKHRPDCYYADG
+230 IPRSKHRPDCYYAEEG
-245 ADKITVSPGA
+245 KILVSPGGI
-255 VDMFG
+255 DMFG
-260 LVITPRRE
+260 MVITPRKE
-268 DFDRLTERRVLD
+268 DFESLTEKQVLG

-286 PQQPKIK
+286 QQQPKIR

-299 PEISFCL
+299 KEIRFCL
-306 NDSYTDGRSS
+306 NDSFSDGRAIY
-316 FEGEMSISAVQ
+316 EGEMKISAN
-327 GRLSWNGILI
+327 GGKLDWNGILI
-337 DSLTLKPHE
+337 DSLTLKPDE

-352 LHNVTIGIGFH
+352 LHDVTIGIGFH
-363 WERREEQ
+363 WERNEEQ
-370 TFSGQLRF
+370 TFSGQLKF
-378 IVENGMV
+378 IVENGLV
-385 RAINILPIEEYLTS
+385 RAINILPVEDYLTS

-407 TASREFLR
+407 TATKEFLK

-427 QLRSPYSKAAA
+427 QLRSPYHM
-438 SADSTPSGN
+438 ADAPTPVTN
-447 AVDVENGSGVP
+447 D
-458 YGHILKRIIKWYDHD
+458 HILNRIIKWYDHD

-497 AAAQQAVRDTMGQ
+497 AAAQTAVKETFGQ
-510 TLTYDGHLCDA
+510 TLVNEGHLCDA
-521 RFSKCCGGVTEQFQ
+521 RFSKCCGGVTEQFE
-535 TCWQDEHKPYLIALR
+535 TCWQDEHKPYLVALR
-550 DSSVNEGP
+550 DSSINEGA
-558 LPDLTIEENARQWI
+558 LPDLTVEENAREWI
-572 LQEPKSFCNSAD
+572 LSEPKSFCNSAD
-584 GNILKESLNGYDL
+584 GNILSESLNGYDL
-597 ETPDYYRWK
+597 ETPDYYRWT
-606 VEYTVE
+606 VEYTTTRV
-612 QISDIFRRKSGLD
+612 SDIFRRKSGLD

-633 PIKRGPSGR
+633 PVKRGPSGR

-647 IEGTKGTVTIGKELE
+647 IQGTKQTVTIGKELE

-677 VVEKTTDENGNF
+677 VVEKTQD
-689 NGFILHGAGWGHGAG
+689 GFILKGAGWGHGVG

-713 ATKGYTYREILEHY
+713 AAKGYTYREILQHY
-727 YPGTSL
+727 YPGTTL

>member
-1 MEDIFKHLD
+1 MEDIFSHLD
-10 ICLEQQLNVWPAARE
+10 RCLNEQLQVWPAARE
-25 AFSNLEQVQTR
+25 RFANLEQVQTR

-54 TTANVKP
+54 TTAKVAP
-61 AQITRAC
+61 AQTAARPC
-68 FLCHDNRPQEQI
+68 FLCSENRPSEQI
-80 AFDADDGFD
+80 SFDAGDGFE
-89 LLVNPYPILKEH
+89 LLLNPYPILREH
-101 FCVVSREHRLQTF
+101 FCVVSHEHRKQAF
-114 RDCYKKMLKIAQELE
+114 KDCCEKMLQIASALE

-136 NGPRSGASAPDHLH
+136 NGPRSGASAPDHMH

-164 LRLNNPPKSD
+164 LRNNQPSAKN

-185 VIVIKG
+185 VIVFKDSSAGQLMEYIN
-191 DDPDKVWD
+191 
-199 CVSGMS
+199 GMTV
-205 IYDGDYEP
+205 YDGDYEP

-218 SFNRDGQVITAI
+218 SFNREGQVITAI
-230 IPRSKHRPDCYYADG
+230 IPRSKHRPDCYYSDG
-245 ADKITVSPGA
+245 PDKVMVSPGA

-260 LVITPRRE
+260 LVITPRKQ
-268 DFDRLTERRVLD
+268 DFDSLTEKQVLD

-286 PQQPKIK
+286 PQQPKIR

-299 PEISFCL
+299 GEIRFCL

-327 GRLSWNGILI
+327 GRLSWNGVLI
-337 DSLTLKPHE
+337 DSLTLKPND
-346 HGSTFT
+346 HGATFT
-352 LHNVTIGIGFH
+352 LHDVTIGIGFH

-370 TFSGQLRF
+370 TFSGQLKF
-378 IVENGMV
+378 IVENGLV
-385 RAINILPIEEYLTS
+385 RAINILPVEDYLTS

-427 QLRSPYSKAAA
+427 QLRSPHRKAMDADTAQA
-438 SADSTPSGN
+438 SVQFA
-447 AVDVENGSGVP
+447 GS
-458 YGHILKRIIKWYDHD
+458 HILNRIIKWYDHD

-497 AAAQQAVRDTMGQ
+497 AAAEAAVKETMGQ
-510 TLTYDGHLCDA
+510 TLVYDGHLCDA
-521 RFSKCCGGVTEQFQ
+521 RFSKCCGGVTEQFE

-550 DSSVNEGP
+550 DSSINEGA
-558 LPDLTIEENARQWI
+558 LPDLSIEENARQWI
-572 LQEPKSFCNSAD
+572 LSEPKSFCNSAD
-584 GNILKESLNGYDL
+584 GNILSESLNGYDL

-606 VEYTVE
+606 VEYSVH
-612 QISDIFRRKSGLD
+612 QISDIFRRKSSLD

-647 IEGTKGTVTIGKELE
+647 IEGTKSTVTIGKELE

-677 VVEKTTDENGNF
+677 VVEKTSE
-689 NGFILHGAGWGHGAG
+689 GFILHGAGWGHGVG

-713 ATKGYTYREILEHY
+713 AAKGYTYREILQHY
-727 YPGTSL
+727 YPGTTL

>member
-1 MEDIFKHLD
+1 MEEIFRHLGQ
-10 ICLEQQLNVWPAARE
+10 CLEQQLQVWPAAKE
-25 AFSNLEQVQTR
+25 TFSNLEQVQTR

-54 TTANVKP
+54 TTAKVKP
-61 AQITRAC
+61 AETAARSC
-68 FLCHDNRPQEQI
+68 FLCSENRPVEQI
-80 AFDADDGFD
+80 AFDAGDGFD
-89 LLVNPYPILKEH
+89 LLLNPYPILREH
-101 FCVVSREHRLQTF
+101 FCVVSREHRPQMF
-114 RDCYKKMLKIAQELE
+114 RDCYEKMLSIAEQLE

-164 LRLNNPPKSD
+164 LRDNEPPQKD
-174 EPVTI
+174 EPITI

-185 VIVIKG
+185 IIIIKG
-191 DDPDKVWD
+191 SDPAKLWEYISD
-199 CVSGMS
+199 MT
-205 IYDGDYEP
+205 IYDGEYEP

-230 IPRSKHRPDCYYADG
+230 IPRSKHRPDCYYADEG
-245 ADKITVSPGA
+245 KIL
-255 VDMFG
+255 DMFG
-260 LVITPRRE
+260 MIITPRKE
-268 DFDRLTERRVLD
+268 DFENLTEKQVLG

-286 PQQPKIK
+286 QQQPKIR

-299 PEISFCL
+299 KEIRFCL
-306 NDSYTDGRSS
+306 NDSFTDGRAIY
-316 FEGEMSISAVQ
+316 EGEMKITAT
-327 GRLSWNGILI
+327 GGKLNWNGILI
-337 DSLTLKPHE
+337 DSLTLKPNE
-346 HGSTFT
+346 PGSTFT
-352 LHNVTIGIGFH
+352 LHDVTIGIGFH

-370 TFSGQLRF
+370 TFSGQLKF
-378 IVENGMV
+378 IVEDGLV
-385 RAINILPIEEYLTS
+385 RAINVLPVEDYLTS

-407 TASREFLR
+407 TATKEFLK

-427 QLRSPYSKAAA
+427 QLRSPFHKTDAAA
-438 SADSTPSGN
+438 PITND
-447 AVDVENGSGVP
+447 
-458 YGHILKRIIKWYDHD
+458 HILSRIIKWYDHD

-497 AAAQQAVRDTMGQ
+497 AAAETAVKETFGQ
-510 TLTYDGHLCDA
+510 TLVHEGHLCDA
-521 RFSKCCGGVTEQFQ
+521 RFSKCCGGVTEQFE
-535 TCWQDEHKPYLIALR
+535 TCWQDEHKPYLVALR
-550 DSSVNEGP
+550 DSSINEGA
-558 LPDLTIEENARQWI
+558 LPDLTIEENAHEWI
-572 LQEPKSFCNSAD
+572 LSEPKSFCNSAD
-584 GNILKESLNGYDL
+584 GNILSESLNGYDL
-597 ETPDYYRWK
+597 ETPDYYRWT
-606 VEYTVE
+606 VEYTTAQV
-612 QISDIFRRKSGLD
+612 SDIFRRKSGLD

-647 IEGTKGTVTIGKELE
+647 IQGTKSTVTIGKELE

-677 VVEKTTDENGNF
+677 VVEKTLE
-689 NGFILHGAGWGHGAG
+689 GFILKGAGWGHGVG

-713 ATKGYTYREILEHY
+713 AAKGYTYREILQHY
-727 YPGTSL
+727 YPGTTL

>member
-1 MEDIFKHLD
+1 MEDIFRHLGE
-10 ICLEQQLNVWPAARE
+10 CLEEQLAKWPAAKE
-25 AFSNLEQVQTR
+25 AFTNLEQVQTR

-54 TTANVKP
+54 TTAKVKP
-61 AQITRAC
+61 AETAVRSC
-68 FLCHDNRPQEQI
+68 FLCPENRPQEQI
-80 AFDADDGFD
+80 SFDAGDGFE
-89 LLVNPYPILKEH
+89 LLLNPYPILREH
-101 FCVVSREHRLQTF
+101 FCVVSREHRPQMF
-114 RDCYKKMLKIAQELE
+114 RDCYEKMLRIAQVLE
-129 PGYMIFY
+129 PEYMIFY

-155 SEGIPLVDK
+155 LEGIPLLDK
-164 LRLNNPPKSD
+164 LRENEPPAKD
-174 EPVTI
+174 EPITI

-185 VIVIKG
+185 IIVIKG
-191 DDPDKVWD
+191 SDPARLWD
-199 CVSGMS
+199 HISGMT
-205 IYDGDYEP
+205 IYDGEYEP

-218 SFNRDGQVITAI
+218 SFNREGQVITAI
-230 IPRSKHRPDCYYADG
+230 IPRGKHRPDSYYSDG
-245 ADKITVSPGA
+245 PDKVMVSPGA

-260 LVITPRRE
+260 LVITPRKE
-268 DFDRLTERRVLD
+268 DFETLTEKQVLD

-286 PQQPKIK
+286 HQQPKIR
-293 VGIMAA
+293 VGIMAEK
-299 PEISFCL
+299 EIRFCL
-306 NDSYTDGRSS
+306 NDSFTDGRSV
-316 FEGEMSISAVQ
+316 FEGEMQISAS
-327 GRLSWNGILI
+327 GGKLNWNGILI
-337 DSLTLKPHE
+337 DSLTLKPSE

-352 LHNVTIGIGFH
+352 LHDVTIGIGFH
-363 WERREEQ
+363 WERKEDQ
-370 TFSGQLRF
+370 IFSGQLKF
-378 IVENGMV
+378 IVENGLV
-385 RAINILPIEEYLTS
+385 RAINILPVEDYLTS

-407 TASREFLR
+407 TATKEFLK

-427 QLRSPYSKAAA
+427 QLRSPYHMAPAPAAA
-438 SADSTPSGN
+438 PKHD
-447 AVDVENGSGVP
+447 
-458 YGHILKRIIKWYDHD
+458 YILDRIIKWYDHD

-497 AAAQQAVRDTMGQ
+497 AAAETAVKETFGQ
-510 TLTYDGHLCDA
+510 TLTFEGHLCDA
-521 RFSKCCGGVTEQFQ
+521 RFSKCCGGITEEFE

-550 DSSVNEGP
+550 DSSINEGQ

-572 LQEPKSFCNSAD
+572 LSEPKSFCNSAD
-584 GNILKESLNGYDL
+584 GSILSESLNGYDL
-597 ETPDYYRWK
+597 ETPDYYRWE
-606 VEYTVE
+606 VEYTTS

-625 IGDIVDLR
+625 IGEIVDLR

-647 IEGTKGTVTIGKELE
+647 IEGTKQTVTIGKELE

-677 VVEKTTDENGNF
+677 VVEKTQE
-689 NGFILHGAGWGHGAG
+689 GFILKGAGWGHGVG

-713 ATKGYTYREILEHY
+713 ASKGYTYREILHHY
-727 YPGTSL
+727 YPGTAL

>member
-10 ICLEQQLNVWPAARE
+10 QCLKEQLAVWPTAKQ

-54 TTANVKP
+54 TTAKVAP
-61 AQITRAC
+61 AQTTARPC
-68 FLCHDNRPQEQI
+68 FLCRENRPVEQI
-80 AFDADDGFD
+80 SFDAGDGFE
-89 LLVNPYPILKEH
+89 LLLNPYPILREH
-101 FCVVSREHRLQTF
+101 FCVVSRAHRPQKF
-114 RDCYKKMLKIAQELE
+114 QDCYEKMLQIAGQLE

-155 SEGIPLVDK
+155 SEGIPLLDK
-164 LRLNNPPKSD
+164 LRENEPPAKD
-174 EPVTI
+174 EPITI

-191 DDPDKVWD
+191 SDPSKLWD
-199 CVSGMS
+199 YISGMTV
-205 IYDGDYEP
+205 YDGDYEP

-230 IPRSKHRPDCYYADG
+230 IPRSKHRPDCYYAQDG
-245 ADKITVSPGA
+245 KILVSPGGI
-255 VDMFG
+255 DMFG
-260 LVITPRRE
+260 MVITPRKE
-268 DFDRLTERRVLD
+268 DFESLTEKQVLD

-286 PQQPKIK
+286 PQQPKIR

-299 PEISFCL
+299 REIRFCL

-316 FEGEMSISAVQ
+316 YEGEMSISAVQ
-327 GRLSWNGILI
+327 GRLSWNGVLI
-337 DSLTLKPHE
+337 DSLTLKPNDH
-346 HGSTFT
+346 SATFT
-352 LHNVTIGIGFH
+352 LHDVTSGIGFH
-363 WERREEQ
+363 WERKEEQ
-370 TFSGQLRF
+370 TFSGQLKF
-378 IVENGMV
+378 IVEDGLV
-385 RAINILPIEEYLTS
+385 RAINILPVEDYLTS

-427 QLRSPYSKAAA
+427 QLRSPYHKA
-438 SADSTPSGN
+438 
-447 AVDVENGSGVP
+447 DVAKPITND
-458 YGHILKRIIKWYDHD
+458 HILNRIIKWYDHD

-497 AAAQQAVRDTMGQ
+497 AAAQAAVKDTFGQ
-510 TLTYDGHLCDA
+510 TLVSEGHLCDA
-521 RFSKCCGGVTEQFQ
+521 RFSKCCGGITEQFE
-535 TCWQDEHKPYLIALR
+535 TCWQDEHKPYLVALR
-550 DSSVNEGP
+550 DSSINEGA
-558 LPDLTIEENARQWI
+558 LPDLTVEENARQWI
-572 LQEPKSFCNSAD
+572 LSDPKSFCNSAD
-584 GNILKESLNGYDL
+584 GNILSESLNGYDL
-597 ETPDYYRWK
+597 ETPDFYRWT
-606 VEYTVE
+606 VEYTTT

-642 IYELE
+642 IFELE
-647 IEGTKGTVTIGKELE
+647 IEGTKSTVTIGKELE

-677 VVEKTTDENGNF
+677 VIEKTQE
-689 NGFILHGAGWGHGAG
+689 GFILKGAGWGHGVG

-713 ATKGYTYREILEHY
+713 AAKGYTYREILQHY
-727 YPGTSL
+727 YPHTTL
-733 GRFY
+733 GSFY

>member
-1 MEDIFKHLD
+1 MEELFKHLGD
-10 ICLEQQLNVWPAARE
+10 CLEQQLAVWPAAKQ
-25 AFSNLEQVQTR
+25 AFDNLEQVQTR

-54 TTANVKP
+54 TTAKVAP
-61 AQITRAC
+61 AQITVRPC
-68 FLCHDNRPQEQI
+68 FLCRENRPVEQLS
-80 AFDADDGFD
+80 FDAGDGFE
-89 LLVNPYPILKEH
+89 LLLNPYPILREH
-101 FCVVSREHRLQTF
+101 FCVVSRAHKPQKF
-114 RDCYKKMLKIAQELE
+114 QDCYEKMLKIAGQLE

-155 SEGIPLVDK
+155 SEGIPLLDK
-164 LRLNNPPKSD
+164 LRENEPPAKD
-174 EPVTI
+174 EPITI

-191 DDPDKVWD
+191 SDPARLWD
-199 CVSGMS
+199 YISGMTV
-205 IYDGDYEP
+205 YDGDYEP

-230 IPRSKHRPDCYYADG
+230 IPRSKHRPDCYYAQEG
-245 ADKITVSPGA
+245 RILVSPGGI
-255 VDMFG
+255 DMFG
-260 LVITPRRE
+260 MVITPRKE
-268 DFDRLTERRVLD
+268 DFESLTERQVLD

-286 PQQPKIK
+286 PQQPKIR

-299 PEISFCL
+299 REIRFCL

-327 GRLSWNGILI
+327 GRLSWNGVLI
-337 DSLTLKPHE
+337 DSLTLKPND
-346 HGSTFT
+346 HGATFT
-352 LHNVTIGIGFH
+352 LHDVTIGIGFH
-363 WERREEQ
+363 WERKEEQ
-370 TFSGQLRF
+370 TFPGQLKF
-378 IVENGMV
+378 IIEDGLV
-385 RAINILPIEEYLTS
+385 RAINILPVEEYLTS

-427 QLRSPYSKAAA
+427 QLRSPYRKADAA
-438 SADSTPSGN
+438 KPITND
-447 AVDVENGSGVP
+447 
-458 YGHILKRIIKWYDHD
+458 HILNRIIKWYDHD

-497 AAAQQAVRDTMGQ
+497 AAAQAAVKDTFGQ
-510 TLTYDGHLCDA
+510 TLVSEGHLCDA
-521 RFSKCCGGVTEQFQ
+521 RFSKCCGGITEQFE
-535 TCWQDEHKPYLIALR
+535 TCWQDEHKPYLVALR
-550 DSSVNEGP
+550 DSSINEGA
-558 LPDLTIEENARQWI
+558 LPDLTVEENARQWI
-572 LQEPKSFCNSAD
+572 LSEPKSFCNSAD
-584 GNILKESLNGYDL
+584 GNILSESLNGYDL
-597 ETPDYYRWK
+597 ETPDFYRWT
-606 VEYTVE
+606 VEYTTV

-647 IEGTKGTVTIGKELE
+647 IQGTKSTVTIGKELE

-677 VVEKTTDENGNF
+677 VIEKTQD
-689 NGFILHGAGWGHGAG
+689 GFILKGAGWGHGVG

-713 ATKGYTYREILEHY
+713 AAKGYTYREILQHY
-727 YPGTSL
+727 YPHTSL

>member
-10 ICLEQQLNVWPAARE
+10 QCLKEQLAVWPTAKQ

-54 TTANVKP
+54 TTAKVAP
-61 AQITRAC
+61 AQTTARPC
-68 FLCHDNRPQEQI
+68 FLCRENRPVEQI
-80 AFDADDGFD
+80 SFDAGDGFE
-89 LLVNPYPILKEH
+89 LLLNPYPILREH
-101 FCVVSREHRLQTF
+101 FCVVSRAHRPQKF
-114 RDCYKKMLKIAQELE
+114 QDCYEKMLQIAGQLE

-155 SEGIPLVDK
+155 SEGIPLLDK
-164 LRLNNPPKSD
+164 LRENEPPAKD
-174 EPVTI
+174 EPITI

-191 DDPDKVWD
+191 SDPSKLWD
-199 CVSGMS
+199 YISGMTV
-205 IYDGDYEP
+205 YDGDYEP

-230 IPRSKHRPDCYYADG
+230 IPRSKHRPDCYYAQDG
-245 ADKITVSPGA
+245 KILVSPGGI
-255 VDMFG
+255 DMFG
-260 LVITPRRE
+260 MVITPRKE
-268 DFDRLTERRVLD
+268 DFESLTEKQVLD

-286 PQQPKIK
+286 PQQPKIR

-299 PEISFCL
+299 REIRFCL

-316 FEGEMSISAVQ
+316 YEGEMSISAVQ
-327 GRLSWNGILI
+327 GRLSWNGVLI
-337 DSLTLKPHE
+337 DSLTLKPNDH
-346 HGSTFT
+346 SATFT
-352 LHNVTIGIGFH
+352 LHDVTIGIGFH
-363 WERREEQ
+363 WERKEEQ
-370 TFSGQLRF
+370 TFSGQLKF
-378 IVENGMV
+378 IVEDGLV
-385 RAINILPIEEYLTS
+385 RAINILPVEDYLTS

-427 QLRSPYSKAAA
+427 QLRSPYHKADTAKPITN
-438 SADSTPSGN
+438 D
-447 AVDVENGSGVP
+447 
-458 YGHILKRIIKWYDHD
+458 HILNRIIKWYDHD

-497 AAAQQAVRDTMGQ
+497 AAAQAAVKDTFGQ
-510 TLTYDGHLCDA
+510 TLVSEGHLCDA
-521 RFSKCCGGVTEQFQ
+521 RFSKCCGGVTEQFE
-535 TCWQDEHKPYLIALR
+535 TCWQDEHKPYLVALR
-550 DSSVNEGP
+550 DSSINEGA
-558 LPDLTIEENARQWI
+558 LPDLTVEENARQWI
-572 LQEPKSFCNSAD
+572 LSEPKSFCNSAD
-584 GNILKESLNGYDL
+584 GNILSESLNGYDL
-597 ETPDYYRWK
+597 ETPDFYRWT
-606 VEYTVE
+606 VQYTTA
-612 QISDIFRRKSGLD
+612 QISDIFSRKSGLD

-642 IYELE
+642 IFELE
-647 IEGTKGTVTIGKELE
+647 IEGTKSTVTIGKELE

-677 VVEKTTDENGNF
+677 VIEKTQE
-689 NGFILHGAGWGHGAG
+689 GFILKGAGWGHGVG

-713 ATKGYTYREILEHY
+713 AAKGYTYREILQHY
-727 YPGTSL
+727 YPHTTL
-733 GRFY
+733 GSFY

>member
-1 MEDIFKHLD
+1 MEEIFRHLGQ
-10 ICLEQQLNVWPAARE
+10 CLEQQLQVWPAAKE
-25 AFSNLEQVQTR
+25 TFSNLEQVQTR

-54 TTANVKP
+54 TTAKVKP
-61 AQITRAC
+61 AETAARSC
-68 FLCHDNRPQEQI
+68 FLCSENRPVEQI
-80 AFDADDGFD
+80 AFDAGDGFD
-89 LLVNPYPILKEH
+89 LLLNPYPILREH
-101 FCVVSREHRLQTF
+101 FCVVSREHRPQMF
-114 RDCYKKMLKIAQELE
+114 RDCYEKMLSIAEQLE

-164 LRLNNPPKSD
+164 LRDNEPPQKD
-174 EPVTI
+174 EPITI

-185 VIVIKG
+185 IIIIKG
-191 DDPDKVWD
+191 SDPVRLWEYISD
-199 CVSGMS
+199 MT
-205 IYDGDYEP
+205 IYDGEYEP

-230 IPRSKHRPDCYYADG
+230 IPRSKHRPDCYYADEG
-245 ADKITVSPGA
+245 KILVSPGGI
-255 VDMFG
+255 DMFG
-260 LVITPRRE
+260 MIITPRKE
-268 DFDRLTERRVLD
+268 DFENLTEKQVLG

-286 PQQPKIK
+286 QQQPKIR

-299 PEISFCL
+299 KEIRFCL
-306 NDSYTDGRSS
+306 NDSFTDGRAIY
-316 FEGEMSISAVQ
+316 EGEMKITAT
-327 GRLSWNGILI
+327 GGKLNWNGILI
-337 DSLTLKPHE
+337 DSLTLKPNE
-346 HGSTFT
+346 PGSTFT
-352 LHNVTIGIGFH
+352 LHDVTIGIGFH

-370 TFSGQLRF
+370 TFSGQLKF
-378 IVENGMV
+378 IVEDGLV
-385 RAINILPIEEYLTS
+385 RAINVLPVEDYLTS

-407 TASREFLR
+407 TATKEFLK

-427 QLRSPYSKAAA
+427 QLRSPFHKTDAAA
-438 SADSTPSGN
+438 PITND
-447 AVDVENGSGVP
+447 
-458 YGHILKRIIKWYDHD
+458 HILSRIIKWYDHD

-497 AAAQQAVRDTMGQ
+497 AAAETAVKETFGQ
-510 TLTYDGHLCDA
+510 TLVHEGHLCDA
-521 RFSKCCGGVTEQFQ
+521 RFSKCCGGVTEQFE
-535 TCWQDEHKPYLIALR
+535 TCWQDEHKPYLVALR
-550 DSSVNEGP
+550 DSSINEGA
-558 LPDLTIEENARQWI
+558 LPDLTIEENAHEWI
-572 LQEPKSFCNSAD
+572 LSEPKSFCNSAD
-584 GNILKESLNGYDL
+584 GNILSESLNGYDL
-597 ETPDYYRWK
+597 ETPDYYRWT
-606 VEYTVE
+606 VEYTTAQV
-612 QISDIFRRKSGLD
+612 SDIFRRKSGLD

-647 IEGTKGTVTIGKELE
+647 IQGTKSTVTIGKELE

-677 VVEKTTDENGNF
+677 VVEKTLE
-689 NGFILHGAGWGHGAG
+689 GFILKGAGWGHGVG

-713 ATKGYTYREILEHY
+713 AAKGYTYREILQHY
-727 YPGTSL
+727 YPGTTL

>member
-1 MEDIFKHLD
+1 MEDIFKHLGT
-10 ICLEQQLNVWPAARE
+10 ILQEQLQEWPAARE
-25 AFSNLEQVQTR
+25 AFNNLEKVETR

-54 TTANVKP
+54 TTAKIKP
-61 AQITRAC
+61 AEIASRSC
-68 FLCHDNRPQEQI
+68 FLCEDCRPKEQRSI
-80 AFDADDGFD
+80 PLDDKFY
-89 LLVNPYPILKEH
+89 LLINPYPILREH
-101 FCVVSREHRLQTF
+101 YCVVSREHRPQLF
-114 RDCYKKMLKIAQELE
+114 KDCYKEMLDIASRLE

-164 LRLNNPPKSD
+164 LRENEPPVTD

-185 VIVIKG
+185 VIIIKG
-191 DDPDKVWD
+191 NDPEKLWNY
-199 CVSGMS
+199 VSGMT
-205 IYDGDYEP
+205 IYDGESEP

-218 SFNRDGQVITAI
+218 SINRNGQVITAI
-230 IPRSKHRPDCYYADG
+230 IPRSKHRPDCYYADEMG
-245 ADKITVSPGA
+245 KIMVSPGA

-260 LVITPRRE
+260 LVITPRKE
-268 DFDRLTERRVLD
+268 DFESLTEKQVLD

-286 PQQPKIK
+286 PQQPKIR

-299 PEISFCL
+299 KEIRFCL

-327 GRLSWNGILI
+327 GRLSWNGVLI
-337 DSLTLKPHE
+337 DSLTLKPNE

-352 LHNVTIGIGFH
+352 LHDVTIGIGFH

-370 TFSGQLRF
+370 TFSGQLKF
-378 IVENGMV
+378 IVEDGLV
-385 RAINILPIEEYLTS
+385 RAINILPVEDYLTS

-427 QLRSPYSKAAA
+427 QLRSPYR
-438 SADSTPSGN
+438 T
-447 AVDVENGSGVP
+447 VQTVETAEP
-458 YGHILKRIIKWYDHD
+458 THGHILDRIIKWYDHD

-497 AAAQQAVRDTMGQ
+497 AATQAAVKDTFGQ
-510 TLTYDGHLCDA
+510 TLVSEGHLCDA
-521 RFSKCCGGVTEQFQ
+521 RFSKCCGGITEQFE
-535 TCWQDEHKPYLIALR
+535 TCWQDEHKPYLVALR
-550 DSSVNEGP
+550 DSSINEGA

-572 LQEPKSFCNSAD
+572 LSDPKSFCNSAD
-584 GNILKESLNGYDL
+584 GNILSESLNGYDL
-597 ETPDYYRWK
+597 ETPDFYRWT
-606 VEYTVE
+606 VEYTTA

-625 IGDIVDLR
+625 IGDIVDMR
-633 PIKRGPSGR
+633 PVKRGPSGR

-647 IEGTKGTVTIGKELE
+647 IEGTKSTVTIGKELE

-677 VVEKTTDENGNF
+677 VIEKTQD
-689 NGFILHGAGWGHGAG
+689 GFILKGAGWGHGVG

-713 ATKGYTYREILEHY
+713 AAKGYTYREILEHY
-727 YPGTSL
+727 YPHTTL

>member
-1 MEDIFKHLD
+1 MDDIFKHLGE
-10 ICLEQQLNVWPAARE
+10 CLEQQLQEWPAARE
-25 AFSNLEQVQTR
+25 AFNNLEKVQTR

-54 TTANVKP
+54 TTAKIKP
-61 AQITRAC
+61 AEIASRSC
-68 FLCHDNRPQEQI
+68 FLCEDCRPKEQRSI
-80 AFDADDGFD
+80 ELDDKFY
-89 LLVNPYPILKEH
+89 LLVNPYPILREH
-101 FCVVSREHRLQTF
+101 FCVVSREHRQQRF
-114 RDCYKKMLKIAQELE
+114 KDCYEEMLDIASRLE

-155 SEGIPLVDK
+155 AEGIPLVDK
-164 LRLNNPPKSD
+164 LRENEPPQKD

-185 VIVIKG
+185 IIVLKG
-191 DDPDKVWD
+191 NDPAKLWD
-199 CVSGMS
+199 YVSGMTV
-205 IYDGDYEP
+205 YDGEYEP

-218 SFNRDGQVITAI
+218 SFNRNGQVITAI
-230 IPRSKHRPDCYYADG
+230 IPRGKHRPDCYYAEG
-245 ADKITVSPGA
+245 AEKIMVSPGA

-260 LVITPRRE
+260 LVITPRKE
-268 DFDRLTERRVLD
+268 DFESLTERQVLD
-280 IYRQVT
+280 IYHQVT
-286 PQQPKIK
+286 PQQPKIN

-299 PEISFCL
+299 KEIRFCL
-306 NDSYTDGRSS
+306 NESFTDGRSS
-316 FEGEMSISAVQ
+316 FEGEMQVSVTG
-327 GRLSWNGILI
+327 GRLNWNGILI

-352 LHNVTIGIGFH
+352 LHDVTIGIGFH
-363 WERREEQ
+363 WERKEEQ
-370 TFSGQLRF
+370 TFSGQLKF
-378 IVENGMV
+378 IIEDGLV
-385 RAINILPIEEYLTS
+385 RAINILPVEDYLTS

-407 TASREFLR
+407 TATREFLR

-427 QLRSPYSKAAA
+427 QLRSPYHKAFQAA
-438 SADSTPSGN
+438 GIVPSVN
-447 AVDVENGSGVP
+447 S
-458 YGHILKRIIKWYDHD
+458 HILNRIIKWYDHD

-497 AAAQQAVRDTMGQ
+497 AAAEQAVRDTFGQ
-510 TLTYDGHLCDA
+510 TLTNEGHLCDA
-521 RFSKCCGGVTEQFQ
+521 RFSKCCGGVTEQFE
-535 TCWQDEHKPYLIALR
+535 TCWQDEHKPYLVALR
-550 DSSVNEGP
+550 DSSINEGA
-558 LPDLTIEENARQWI
+558 LPDLSVEENAREWI
-572 LQEPKSFCNSAD
+572 LSEPKSFCNSAD
-584 GNILKESLNGYDL
+584 GNILSESLNGYDL
-597 ETPDYYRWK
+597 ETPDYYRWT
-606 VEYTVE
+606 VEYTTTQV
-612 QISDIFRRKSGLD
+612 SDIFRRKSGLD

-647 IEGTKGTVTIGKELE
+647 IEGTKSTVTIGKELE

-677 VVEKTTDENGNF
+677 IVEKTLE
-689 NGFILHGAGWGHGAG
+689 GFILRGAGWGHGVG

-713 ATKGYTYREILEHY
+713 AAKGYTYREILQHY
-727 YPGTSL
+727 YPHTTL

>member
-10 ICLEQQLNVWPAARE
+10 QCLKEQLAVWPTAKQ

-54 TTANVKP
+54 TTAKVAP
-61 AQITRAC
+61 AQTTARPC
-68 FLCHDNRPQEQI
+68 FLCRENRPVEQI
-80 AFDADDGFD
+80 SFDAGDGFE
-89 LLVNPYPILKEH
+89 LLLNPYPILREH
-101 FCVVSREHRLQTF
+101 FCVVSRAHRPQKF
-114 RDCYKKMLKIAQELE
+114 QDCYEKMLQIAGQLE

-155 SEGIPLVDK
+155 SEGIPLLDK
-164 LRLNNPPKSD
+164 LRENEPPAKD
-174 EPVTI
+174 EPITI

-191 DDPDKVWD
+191 SDPSKLWD
-199 CVSGMS
+199 YISGMTV
-205 IYDGDYEP
+205 YDGDYEP

-230 IPRSKHRPDCYYADG
+230 IPRSKHRPDCYYAQDG
-245 ADKITVSPGA
+245 KILVSPGGI
-255 VDMFG
+255 DMFG
-260 LVITPRRE
+260 MVITPRKE
-268 DFDRLTERRVLD
+268 DFESLTEKQVFD

-286 PQQPKIK
+286 PQQPKIR

-299 PEISFCL
+299 REIRFCL

-316 FEGEMSISAVQ
+316 YEGEMSISAVQ
-327 GRLSWNGILI
+327 GRLSWNGVLI
-337 DSLTLKPHE
+337 DSLTLKPNDH
-346 HGSTFT
+346 SATFT
-352 LHNVTIGIGFH
+352 LHDVTIGIGFH
-363 WERREEQ
+363 WERTEEQ
-370 TFSGQLRF
+370 TFSGQLKF
-378 IVENGMV
+378 IVEDGLV
-385 RAINILPIEEYLTS
+385 RAINILPVEDYLTS

-427 QLRSPYSKAAA
+427 QLRSPYHKADTAKPITN
-438 SADSTPSGN
+438 D
-447 AVDVENGSGVP
+447 
-458 YGHILKRIIKWYDHD
+458 HILNRIIKWYDHD

-497 AAAQQAVRDTMGQ
+497 AAAQAAVKDTFGQ
-510 TLTYDGHLCDA
+510 TLVSEGHLCDA
-521 RFSKCCGGVTEQFQ
+521 RFSKCCGGVTEQFE

-550 DSSVNEGP
+550 DSSINEGA
-558 LPDLTIEENARQWI
+558 LPDLTVEENARQWI
-572 LQEPKSFCNSAD
+572 LSDPKSFCNSAD
-584 GNILKESLNGYDL
+584 GNILSESLNGYDL
-597 ETPDYYRWK
+597 ETPDFYRWT
-606 VEYTVE
+606 VEYTTA

-625 IGDIVDLR
+625 IGDIVDFR

-647 IEGTKGTVTIGKELE
+647 IEGTKSTVTIGKELE

-677 VVEKTTDENGNF
+677 VIEKTQD
-689 NGFILHGAGWGHGAG
+689 GFILKGAGWGHGVG

-713 ATKGYTYREILEHY
+713 AAKGYNYREILNHY
-727 YPGTSL
+727 YPGTTL

>member
-1 MEDIFKHLD
+1 M
-10 ICLEQQLNVWPAARE
+10 
-25 AFSNLEQVQTR
+25 
-36 VLSSSGLALQHN
+36 LS
-48 PARIIS
+48 
-54 TTANVKP
+54 
-61 AQITRAC
+61 
-68 FLCHDNRPQEQI
+68 
-80 AFDADDGFD
+80 
-89 LLVNPYPILKEH
+89 
-101 FCVVSREHRLQTF
+101 
-114 RDCYKKMLKIAQELE
+114 IAQELE

-164 LRLNNPPKSD
+164 LRENEPSAKD

-191 DDPDKVWD
+191 SDPAKLWNY
-199 CVSGMS
+199 VSGMT

-218 SFNRDGQVITAI
+218 SFNRNGQVISAI
-230 IPRSKHRPDCYYADG
+230 IPRSKHRPDCYYADEMG
-245 ADKITVSPGA
+245 KIMVSPGA

-260 LVITPRRE
+260 LVITPRKE
-268 DFDRLTERRVLD
+268 DFDSLTERQVLD

-299 PEISFCL
+299 QEIRFCL
-306 NDSYTDGRSS
+306 NDSYTDGHNS
-316 FEGEMSISAVQ
+316 FEGEMSINAVQ
-327 GRLSWNGILI
+327 GRLNWNGILL

-352 LHNVTIGIGFH
+352 LHDVTIGIGFH
-363 WERREEQ
+363 WERKEDQ
-370 TFSGQLRF
+370 TFSGWLRF

-385 RAINILPIEEYLTS
+385 RAINVLPVEDYLAS

-427 QLRSPYSKAAA
+427 QLRSPHRKTMD
-438 SADSTPSGN
+438 ADTVQTSVPF
-447 AVDVENGSGVP
+447 AGS
-458 YGHILKRIIKWYDHD
+458 HILNRIIKWYDHD

-497 AAAQQAVRDTMGQ
+497 AAAEAAVKETMGQ
-510 TLTYDGHLCDA
+510 TLVCDGHLCDA
-521 RFSKCCGGVTEQFQ
+521 RFSKCCGGITEQFE

-550 DSSVNEGP
+550 DSSINEGA
-558 LPDLTIEENARQWI
+558 LPDLSIEENARQWI
-572 LQEPKSFCNSAD
+572 MSEPKSFCNSAD
-584 GNILKESLNGYDL
+584 GNILAQSLNGYDL

-606 VEYTVE
+606 VEYSVH

-625 IGDIVDLR
+625 IGDIVDIR

-647 IEGTKGTVTIGKELE
+647 IEGTKSTVTIGKELE

-677 VVEKTTDENGNF
+677 IVEKKADENGNIQ
-689 NGFILHGAGWGHGAG
+689 GFILHGAGWGHGAG

-713 ATKGYTYREILEHY
+713 AAKGYTYREILQHY
-727 YPGTSL
+727 YPGTTL

>member
-1 MEDIFKHLD
+1 MDDIFKHLGE
-10 ICLEQQLNVWPAARE
+10 CLEQQLQEWPAARE
-25 AFSNLEQVQTR
+25 AFSNLEKVQTR

-54 TTANVKP
+54 TTAKIKP
-61 AQITRAC
+61 AEIASRSC
-68 FLCHDNRPQEQI
+68 FLCEDSRPREQRSI
-80 AFDADDGFD
+80 ELDDKFY
-89 LLVNPYPILKEH
+89 LLVNPYPILREH
-101 FCVVSREHRLQTF
+101 FCVVSREHRPQRF
-114 RDCYKKMLKIAQELE
+114 KDCYEEMLDIASRLE

-164 LRLNNPPKSD
+164 LRENEPPQKD

-185 VIVIKG
+185 IIVLKG
-191 DDPDKVWD
+191 NDPAKLWD
-199 CVSGMS
+199 YVSDMTV
-205 IYDGDYEP
+205 YDGESEP

-218 SFNRDGQVITAI
+218 SFNREGQVITAI
-230 IPRSKHRPDCYYADG
+230 IPRGKHRPDCYYAEG
-245 ADKITVSPGA
+245 ADRIMVSPGA

-260 LVITPRRE
+260 LVITPRKE
-268 DFDRLTERRVLD
+268 DFDSLTERQVLD
-280 IYRQVT
+280 IYHQVT
-286 PQQPKIK
+286 PQQPKIN

-299 PEISFCL
+299 KEIRFCL

-316 FEGEMSISAVQ
+316 FEGEMKISAQ
-327 GRLSWNGILI
+327 GGRLNWNGILI
-337 DSLTLKPHE
+337 DSLTLKPNE

-352 LHNVTIGIGFH
+352 LHDVTIGIGFH
-363 WERREEQ
+363 WERKEEQ
-370 TFSGQLRF
+370 TFPGQLRF
-378 IVENGMV
+378 IIEDGQV
-385 RAINILPIEEYLTS
+385 RAINVLPVEEYLTS

-427 QLRSPYSKAAA
+427 QLRSPYRKTLQSDTAPVVN
-438 SADSTPSGN
+438 D
-447 AVDVENGSGVP
+447 
-458 YGHILKRIIKWYDHD
+458 HILSRIIKWYDHD

-497 AAAQQAVRDTMGQ
+497 AAAEQAVRDTFGQ
-510 TLTYDGHLCDA
+510 TLTSQGHLCDA
-521 RFSKCCGGVTEQFQ
+521 RFSKCCGGVTEQFE

-550 DSSVNEGP
+550 DSSINEGA
-558 LPDLTIEENARQWI
+558 LPGLTVEENAREWI
-572 LQEPKSFCNSAD
+572 LSEPKSFCNSAD
-584 GNILKESLNGYDL
+584 GNILSESLNGYDL
-597 ETPDYYRWK
+597 ETPDYYRWR
-606 VEYTVE
+606 VEYTVG

-647 IEGTKGTVTIGKELE
+647 IEGTKSTVTIGKELE

-677 VVEKTTDENGNF
+677 IVEKTAD
-689 NGFILHGAGWGHGAG
+689 GFILHGAGWGHGVG

-713 ATKGYTYREILEHY
+713 AAKGYTYREILQHY
-727 YPGTSL
+727 YPDTNL

>member
-1 MEDIFKHLD
+1 MEEIFRHLGQ
-10 ICLEQQLNVWPAARE
+10 CLEQQLQVWPAAKE

-36 VLSSSGLALQHN
+36 ILSSSGLALQHN

-54 TTANVKP
+54 TTAKVKP
-61 AQITRAC
+61 TETAARSC
-68 FLCHDNRPQEQI
+68 FLCSENRPVEQI
-80 AFDADDGFD
+80 AFDAGDGFD
-89 LLVNPYPILKEH
+89 LLLNPYPILREH
-101 FCVVSREHRLQTF
+101 FCVVSREHRPQMF
-114 RDCYKKMLKIAQELE
+114 RDCYEKMLRIAGQLE

-164 LRLNNPPKSD
+164 LRDNEPPQKD
-174 EPVTI
+174 EPITI

-185 VIVIKG
+185 IIIIKG
-191 DDPDKVWD
+191 SDPAKLWEYI
-199 CVSGMS
+199 SGMT
-205 IYDGDYEP
+205 IYDGEYEP

-230 IPRSKHRPDCYYADG
+230 IPRSKHRPDCYYADEG
-245 ADKITVSPGA
+245 RILVSPGGI
-255 VDMFG
+255 DMFG
-260 LVITPRRE
+260 MIIAPRKE
-268 DFDRLTERRVLD
+268 DFESLTEKQVLG

-286 PQQPKIK
+286 QQQPKIR

-299 PEISFCL
+299 KEIRFCL
-306 NDSYTDGRSS
+306 NDSFSDGRAVY
-316 FEGEMSISAVQ
+316 EGEMKITAT
-327 GRLSWNGILI
+327 GGKLNWNGILI
-337 DSLTLKPHE
+337 DSLTLKPNE
-346 HGSTFT
+346 PGSTFT
-352 LHNVTIGIGFH
+352 LHDVTIGIGFH

-370 TFSGQLRF
+370 SFSGQLKF
-378 IVENGMV
+378 IVEDGLV
-385 RAINILPIEEYLTS
+385 RAINVLPVEDYLTS

-407 TASREFLR
+407 TATKEFLK

-427 QLRSPYSKAAA
+427 QLRSPFHKADA
-438 SADSTPSGN
+438 SAPITND
-447 AVDVENGSGVP
+447 
-458 YGHILKRIIKWYDHD
+458 HILSRIIKWYDHD

-497 AAAQQAVRDTMGQ
+497 AAAETAVKETFGQ
-510 TLTYDGHLCDA
+510 TLIHEGHLCDA
-521 RFSKCCGGVTEQFQ
+521 RFSKCCGGVTEQFE
-535 TCWQDEHKPYLIALR
+535 TCWQDEHKPYLVALR
-550 DSSVNEGP
+550 DSSINEGA
-558 LPDLTIEENARQWI
+558 LPDLTIEENAREWI
-572 LQEPKSFCNSAD
+572 LSEPKSFCNSAD
-584 GNILKESLNGYDL
+584 GNILSESLNGYDL
-597 ETPDYYRWK
+597 ETPDYYRWT
-606 VEYTVE
+606 VEYTTAQV
-612 QISDIFRRKSGLD
+612 SDIFRRKSGLD

-633 PIKRGPSGR
+633 PVKRGPSGR

-647 IEGTKGTVTIGKELE
+647 IQGTKSTVTIGKELE

-677 VVEKTTDENGNF
+677 VVEKTLE
-689 NGFILHGAGWGHGAG
+689 GFILKGAGWGHGVG

-713 ATKGYTYREILEHY
+713 AAKGYTYREILQHY
-727 YPGTSL
+727 YPGTTL